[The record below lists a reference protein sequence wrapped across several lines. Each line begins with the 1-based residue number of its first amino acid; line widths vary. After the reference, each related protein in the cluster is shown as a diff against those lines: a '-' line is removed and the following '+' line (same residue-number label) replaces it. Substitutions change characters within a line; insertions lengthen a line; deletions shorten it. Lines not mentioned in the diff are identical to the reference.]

1 MQLVAPSPQRASM
14 KWFVNGFALW
24 IFIASVVALIYP
36 PSFLWLNLKSTIDPM
51 LGVIMLGMGLTL
63 TVSDFTRI
71 VKRPVSVLLGIALQF
86 SIMPLA
92 GYGVAQLYQLDT
104 PLAVGLILVA
114 CCPGGTASNV
124 ISYIARADVA
134 LSVSMTAVSTICAV
148 AATPLLTSYLVG
160 SRVHVDPLTLV
171 IKTAIVVL
179 LPVVAGVI
187 IRRYFPSAAKRILPF
202 SPPIAVLFIVLIVAA
217 IVAGMQ
223 EKILESGVL
232 IITAVATVH
241 VLGALLG
248 YLVSRVLIRNDKTAR
263 TTAIEVGMQNG
274 GLGISLAQ
282 SGAFNQAALVSLP
295 CAFSALS
302 SCLLG
307 SILAAVW
314 SHWPVKGE
322 SSATEG
328 SPSRDS
334 KATAEALGSSDDS
347 LN

>member
-1 MQLVAPSPQRASM
+1 MR
-14 KWFVNGFALW
+14 WFVHGFAIW
-24 IFIASVVALIYP
+24 IFVASLVALIYP
-36 PSFLWLNLKSTIDPM
+36 PSFLWLNLKQTIDPM

-63 TVSDFTRI
+63 TVGDFTRI
-71 VKRPVSVLLGIALQF
+71 AKMPFSVLLGVALQF
-86 SIMPLA
+86 TIMPLA
-92 GYGVAQLYQLDT
+92 GYGVAQLFQLDT

-160 SRVHVDPLTLV
+160 SRVHVDPITLV
-171 IKTAIVVL
+171 VKTAIVVL

-187 IRRYFPSAAKRILPF
+187 IRRYFPSATKKILPF
-202 SPPIAVLFIVLIVAA
+202 SPPIAVLFIVLIVAG

-223 EKILESGVL
+223 ATILESGII

-241 VLGALLG
+241 LLGATLG
-248 YLVSRVLIRNDKTAR
+248 YTVSRVLTRNDKTAR

-307 SILAAVW
+307 SILAAIW
-314 SHWPVKGE
+314 SQCPTKDAETMADAETTEAPQGVGQPSTE
-322 SSATEG
+322 SNPEG
-328 SPSRDS
+328 KLP
-334 KATAEALGSSDDS
+334 G
-347 LN
+347 